1 MREFQTLKSDL
12 NTTRLIE
19 VNPNNLKLSDGEI
32 TVKIEKFSFTSNNI
46 TYGVA
51 GDLIGYWNFFP
62 SSDNANN
69 DWGCIP
75 MWGFARIT
83 ETNNDTLSIGERL
96 FGYFPPSD
104 YLNLNPIK
112 ISKENFIDGKTH
124 RRELPPVY
132 NNYIRLSGEKN
143 YDKEMDDIRALLFP
157 LHITA
162 FCLCDA
168 LQDQSYFDASQVI
181 VISASSK
188 TAIGLAQGLSDGVN
202 TPKIIG
208 LTSPSNLDFVKSLGC
223 YDKVITYNNLEE
235 ISSSLGSVLVDMAGN
250 KQILNYLYKSL
261 NSNMLKCL
269 TVGMTHWDSM
279 APSNDVLPEA
289 IAKERTEF
297 FFAPSHIQKRIAD
310 WGHDGYNKKT
320 NLFMNSRAIQ
330 SKEWMDI
337 KDIRGLDSFVSTYS
351 NVVKGKIN
359 PNEGIIVTL

>member
-19 VNPNNLKLSDGEI
+19 VDPNNLKLSEGEI

-83 ETNNDTLSIGERL
+83 ESNNDTLSIGERL

-132 NNYIRLSGEKN
+132 NNYIRLSGENN
-143 YDKEMDDIRALLFP
+143 YDKEMDDIALNC
-157 LHITA
+157 A
-162 FCLCDA
+162 
-168 LQDQSYFDASQVI
+168 
-181 VISASSK
+181 
-188 TAIGLAQGLSDGVN
+188 
-202 TPKIIG
+202 
-208 LTSPSNLDFVKSLGC
+208 
-223 YDKVITYNNLEE
+223 
-235 ISSSLGSVLVDMAGN
+235 
-250 KQILNYLYKSL
+250 
-261 NSNMLKCL
+261 
-269 TVGMTHWDSM
+269 
-279 APSNDVLPEA
+279 
-289 IAKERTEF
+289 
-297 FFAPSHIQKRIAD
+297 
-310 WGHDGYNKKT
+310 
-320 NLFMNSRAIQ
+320 
-330 SKEWMDI
+330 
-337 KDIRGLDSFVSTYS
+337 
-351 NVVKGKIN
+351 
-359 PNEGIIVTL
+359 